1 MWIANNYLR
10 KDVWGRT
17 NPNCVLVNGLSEEKR
32 ECVSAMKYSVVNF
45 CGVSTPMMGQFQTT
59 DMTSSDMVLE
69 KDVQNWLLWAGKR
82 QL

>member
-1 MWIANNYLR
+1 M
-10 KDVWGRT
+10 
-17 NPNCVLVNGLSEEKR
+17 LVNGLSEEKR

-69 KDVQNWLLWAGKR
+69 KDVQN
-82 QL
+82 